1 MMSAG
6 AALRRLI
13 GTERLVVVFAMV
25 SERDPAQL
33 LDALRTLKPDAA
45 VFTEPASAAGHAVS
59 AGLLS
64 ELYGT
69 EGQEVLPAAAALQ
82 RAPELAG
89 PQGNRVGGGAPSL
102 VRDTPC
108 RAR

>member
-1 MMSAG
+1 MMKAG

-13 GTERLVVVFAMV
+13 GTERLVVVFAML
-25 SERDPAQL
+25 SERDPVQL

-45 VFTEPASAAGHAVS
+45 VFTEPASAARHAVS

-69 EGQEVLPAAAALQ
+69 EGQERLPAAAALQ
-82 RAPELAG
+82 PARELAG
-89 PQGNRVGGGAPSL
+89 PQGNVFVCGPLYLVGESL
-102 VRDTPC
+102 SRS
-108 RAR
+108 A